1 MAGVLVKLCG
11 VMDGERKTADCAECR
26 QLRKAV
32 AELRE
37 LVRSQAQQIE
47 SQAQQIAAQTKQI
60 ASLQSQ
66 LEEQRRSGKRQAGPF
81 SKGPPK
87 ADPQP
92 PGRKPGDAYGQHQRR
107 SIPDQIDETYDVPL
121 PPKCPHC
128 GGTHLADEV
137 IHSQYQVEIPR
148 TVIHREF
155 LIHCGHCEDCGQRVQ
170 GRHELQT
177 SDALGAAAVQLGP
190 HLAASMAI
198 MNKELG
204 LTHGKVK
211 RLLAMLFGLTIARS
225 TSVRSMLRTSV
236 RVQPALAEIKAEIR
250 GSPVNKVDETGW
262 KQSGLLKWLHVI
274 VSPRAVL
281 YQIGS
286 RGREVLQSLIGLGY
300 RGSLIHDGYAAYQ
313 AFWRATHQ
321 QCVAHLLKRCRELLD
336 VATGGAVRFPRAV
349 KELLQRGL
357 AARDRYFAEELTAIG
372 LKRIATGLTQE
383 LEGLVHPVKSHAD
396 NERFAKFLENH
407 LDEVFPFLRHP
418 DVVSATNNESES
430 ELRYNVIARKLSG
443 GNRSDAGIAAQ
454 ETLPSVIRTCRKL
467 TRDPFEYLVQALTS
481 ITPVPLFPAG
491 GR

>member
-1 MAGVLVKLCG
+1 MLVKLCG
-11 VMDGERKTADCAECR
+11 VMDGERKTTECAECR
-26 QLRKAV
+26 QLRQAV
-32 AELRE
+32 AELTE
-37 LVRSQAQQIE
+37 MVRSQAQQIE
-47 SQAQQIAAQTKQI
+47 SQSKQIAAQAKQI
-60 ASLQSQ
+60 ASLQLQ

-87 ADPQP
+87 ADPKP
-92 PGRKPGDAYGQHQRR
+92 PGRKPGDEYGQHKRR
-107 SIPDQIDETYDVPL
+107 AIPDQIDETYDVPL

-128 GGTHLADEV
+128 GGVHLADEV
-137 IHSQYQVEIPR
+137 VHSQYQVEIPR
-148 TVIHREF
+148 SLIHREF
-155 LIHCGHCEDCGQRVQ
+155 LVHCGHCTDCGERVQ

-177 SDALGAAAVQLGP
+177 SNALGAASVQLGP
-190 HLAASMAI
+190 NLAASIAI

-225 TSVRSMLRTSV
+225 TAVRSMLRTSV

-300 RGSLIHDGYAAYQ
+300 GGTLIHDGYAAYQ

-321 QCVAHLLKRCRELLD
+321 QCIAHLLKRCRELLE

-357 AARDRYFAEELTAIG
+357 AARDRDFAEELTASG
-372 LKRIATGLTQE
+372 LKRIATGLTRE
-383 LEGLVHPVKSHAD
+383 LGDLVHPVKSHAD

-407 LDEVFPFLRHP
+407 LEEVFPFLRHP
-418 DVVSATNNESES
+418 DLVSATNNESES

-443 GNRSDAGIAAQ
+443 GNRSDAGVAAQ

-481 ITPVPLFPAG
+481 TTPVSLFPA
-491 GR
+491 

>member
-1 MAGVLVKLCG
+1 MVVKLCG
-11 VMDGERKTADCAECR
+11 VMDGERKTIECAECR

-32 AELRE
+32 AELTDM
-37 LVRSQAQQIE
+37 VRSQA
-47 SQAQQIAAQTKQI
+47 KQI

-66 LEEQRRSGKRQAGPF
+66 LEEQRRAGKRQAGPF

-87 ADPQP
+87 ADPKP
-92 PGRKPGDAYGQHQRR
+92 PGRKPGDAYGQHKRR
-107 SIPDQIDETYDVPL
+107 EIPDQIDETYDVPL

-128 GGTHLADEV
+128 GGTHLADEA

-148 TVIHREF
+148 TLIHREF
-155 LIHCGHCEDCGQRVQ
+155 LIHCGHCTDCGERVQ

-177 SDALGAAAVQLGP
+177 SDALGAASVQLGP

-211 RLLAMLFGLTIARS
+211 RLLAMLFNLTIARS
-225 TSVRSMLRTSV
+225 TAVRSMLRTAA
-236 RVQPALAEIKAEIR
+236 RVQPAMTEIKTEIR
-250 GSPVNKVDETGW
+250 GSPVIKVDETGW
-262 KQSGLLKWLHVI
+262 KQSGLLKWLHVL

-286 RGREVLQSLIGLGY
+286 RGREILQSCIGLGY

-321 QCVAHLLKRCRELLD
+321 QCIAHLLKRCRELLE

-383 LEGLVHPVKSHAD
+383 LGDLVHPVKSHAD

-407 LDEVFPFLRHP
+407 LDEVYPFLRHP
-418 DVVSATNNESES
+418 DLVSATNNESES

-443 GNRSDAGIAAQ
+443 GNRSESGVAAQ

-467 TRDPFEYLVQALTS
+467 IRDPFEYLVQALTS
-481 ITPVPLFPAG
+481 TTPVPLFPVE

>member
-1 MAGVLVKLCG
+1 
-11 VMDGERKTADCAECR
+11 MDGERKKIECAECR
-26 QLRKAV
+26 QLRQAV
-32 AELRE
+32 AELTE
-37 LVRSQAQQIE
+37 MVRSQAKQIE
-47 SQAQQIAAQTKQI
+47 SLK
-60 ASLQSQ
+60 SQ
-66 LEEQRRSGKRQAGPF
+66 LDEQRRAGKRQAGPF

-87 ADPQP
+87 ADPLP
-92 PGRKPGDAYGQHQRR
+92 PGRKPGDGYGQHKRR
-107 SIPDQIDETYDVPL
+107 AIPDKIDETYDVPL

-128 GGTHLADEV
+128 EGTHLVDEV
-137 IHSQYQVEIPR
+137 VHSQYQVEIPR
-148 TVIHREF
+148 TIIHREF
-155 LIHCGHCEDCGQRVQ
+155 LIHCGHCTDCGERVQ

-190 HLAASMAI
+190 NLAASISI

-211 RLLAMLFGLTIARS
+211 RLLAVLFDLTIARS
-225 TSVRSMLRTSV
+225 TSVRSMLRTAA
-236 RVQPALAEIKAEIR
+236 RVQPAMTEIKAEIR

-262 KQSGLLKWLHVI
+262 KQSGFLKWLHVI

-286 RGREVLQSLIGLGY
+286 RGREVLQSFIGLGY

-321 QCVAHLLKRCRELLD
+321 QCLAHLLKRCRELLE

-349 KELLQRGL
+349 KALLQRGL
-357 AARDRYFAEELTAIG
+357 AARDRYFAEELTAMG

-383 LEGLVHPVKSHAD
+383 LGDLVHPVKSHAD

-407 LDEVFPFLRHP
+407 LNEVFPFLRNP

-443 GNRSDAGIAAQ
+443 GNRSDAGVAAQ
-454 ETLPSVIRTCRKL
+454 ESLPSVIRTCRKL
-467 TRDPFEYLVQALTS
+467 IRDPFEYLHTVLTS
-481 ITPVPLFPAG
+481 TTPVLLFPAQ

>member
-1 MAGVLVKLCG
+1 
-11 VMDGERKTADCAECR
+11 
-26 QLRKAV
+26 
-32 AELRE
+32 
-37 LVRSQAQQIE
+37 
-47 SQAQQIAAQTKQI
+47 
-60 ASLQSQ
+60 
-66 LEEQRRSGKRQAGPF
+66 
-81 SKGPPK
+81 
-87 ADPQP
+87 
-92 PGRKPGDAYGQHQRR
+92 
-107 SIPDQIDETYDVPL
+107 
-121 PPKCPHC
+121 
-128 GGTHLADEV
+128 
-137 IHSQYQVEIPR
+137 
-148 TVIHREF
+148 
-155 LIHCGHCEDCGQRVQ
+155 VQ

-177 SDALGAAAVQLGP
+177 SDSLGAASVQLGP
-190 HLAASMAI
+190 NLVASMAI

-211 RLLAMLFGLTIARS
+211 RLLQVLFDLTIARS
-225 TSVRSMLRTSV
+225 TAVRSMLRTAT

-286 RGREVLQSLIGLGY
+286 RGREILQSLIGLGY

-321 QCVAHLLKRCRELLD
+321 QCMAHLLKRCRELLE

-383 LEGLVHPVKSHAD
+383 LGDLVHPVKSHAD

-407 LDEVFPFLRHP
+407 LDEVFPFLRNP

-443 GNRSDAGIAAQ
+443 GNRSDTGVAAQ
-454 ETLPSVIRTCRKL
+454 ESLPSVIRTCRKL
-467 TRDPFEYLVQALTS
+467 IRDPFEYLVTVLTS
-481 ITPVPLFPAG
+481 TTPVPLFPAV

>member
-1 MAGVLVKLCG
+1 
-11 VMDGERKTADCAECR
+11 MDGEPKTIDCAECR
-26 QLRKAV
+26 QLRQAV

-37 LVRSQAQQIE
+37 MVRT
-47 SQAQQIAAQTKQI
+47 QAQQIASQAKQI

-92 PGRKPGDAYGQHQRR
+92 PGRKPGDGYGQHKRR
-107 SIPDQIDETYDVPL
+107 SIPDKIDETYDVPL
-121 PPKCPHC
+121 PLKCPHC

-137 IHSQYQVEIPR
+137 VHSQYQVEIPR
-148 TVIHREF
+148 TLIHREF
-155 LIHCGHCEDCGQRVQ
+155 LIHCGHCADCGERVQ

-190 HLAASMAI
+190 NLAASIAI

-204 LTHGKVK
+204 LTHGKMK

-225 TSVRSMLRTSV
+225 TAVRSMLRTAA
-236 RVQPALAEIKAEIR
+236 RVQPAMTEIKAEIR

-321 QCVAHLLKRCRELLD
+321 QCIAHLLKRCRELLE

-372 LKRIATGLTQE
+372 LKRIATSLTQE
-383 LEGLVHPVKSHAD
+383 LGDLVHPVKSHAD
-396 NERFAKFLENH
+396 NERFAKFLEQH
-407 LDEVFPFLRHP
+407 LDEVFPFLRNP

-443 GNRSDAGIAAQ
+443 GNRSDAGVAAQ

-467 TRDPFEYLVQALTS
+467 ILDPFEYLVNVLTS
-481 ITPVPLFPAG
+481 TTPVLLFPVE

>member
-11 VMDGERKTADCAECR
+11 VMDGEPKTNDCAECR
-26 QLRKAV
+26 QLRQAV
-32 AELRE
+32 AELTE
-37 LVRSQAQQIE
+37 MVRT
-47 SQAQQIAAQTKQI
+47 QAQQIA
-60 ASLQSQ
+60 SLKSQ
-66 LEEQRRSGKRQAGPF
+66 LEEQRRAGKRQAGPF

-92 PGRKPGDAYGQHQRR
+92 PGRKPGDGYGQHKRR
-107 SIPDQIDETYDVPL
+107 AIPDKIDETYDVPL

-137 IHSQYQVEIPR
+137 VHSQYQVEIPR
-148 TVIHREF
+148 TLIHREF
-155 LIHCGHCEDCGQRVQ
+155 LIHCGHCGDCGTRVQ

-177 SDALGAAAVQLGP
+177 SDALGAASVQLGP
-190 HLAASMAI
+190 NLAASMAI

-225 TSVRSMLRTSV
+225 TAVRSMLRSSA
-236 RVQPALAEIKAEIR
+236 RVQPALTEIKAEIR
-250 GSPVNKVDETGW
+250 GSPVIKVDETGW

-274 VSPRAVL
+274 VSPHAVL

-286 RGREVLQSLIGLGY
+286 RGREVLQSLIGLDY

-357 AARDRYFAEELTAIG
+357 AARDRYFAEELTLIG
-372 LKRIATGLTQE
+372 LKRIATNLTQE

-443 GNRSDAGIAAQ
+443 GNRSDAGVAAQ

-467 TRDPFEYLVQALTS
+467 TRDPFEYLAQALTS
-481 ITPVPLFPAG
+481 TTPVRLFPSL

>member
-1 MAGVLVKLCG
+1 MLVNLCR
-11 VMDGERKTADCAECR
+11 VMDGEPKMIECAECR

-32 AELRE
+32 AELTE
-37 LVRSQAQQIE
+37 MVRSQA
-47 SQAQQIAAQTKQI
+47 KQI
-60 ASLQSQ
+60 VSLQSQ
-66 LEEQRRSGKRQAGPF
+66 LEEQRRAGKRQAGPF

-87 ADPQP
+87 ADPLP
-92 PGRKPGDAYGQHQRR
+92 PGRQPGDAYGQHKRR
-107 SIPDQIDETYDVPL
+107 TIPAQIDETYDVPL

-128 GGTHLADEV
+128 GGVHLTDEV
-137 IHSQYQVEIPR
+137 VHSQYQVEIPR
-148 TVIHREF
+148 TFMHREF
-155 LIHCGHCEDCGQRVQ
+155 LIHCGHCADCGGRVQ

-177 SDALGAAAVQLGP
+177 SDSLGAASVQLGP
-190 HLAASMAI
+190 NLVASMAI

-211 RLLAMLFGLTIARS
+211 RLLQVLFDLTIARS
-225 TSVRSMLRTSV
+225 TAVRSMLRTAT

-262 KQSGLLKWLHVI
+262 KQSGLLQWLHVI

-286 RGREVLQSLIGLGY
+286 RGREILQSLIGLGY

-321 QCVAHLLKRCRELLD
+321 QCMAHLLKRCRELLE

-383 LEGLVHPVKSHAD
+383 LGDLVHPVKSHAD

-407 LDEVFPFLRHP
+407 LDEVFPFLRNP

-443 GNRSDAGIAAQ
+443 GNRSDTGVAAQ
-454 ETLPSVIRTCRKL
+454 ESLPSVIRTCRKL
-467 TRDPFEYLVQALTS
+467 IRDPFEYLVTVLTS
-481 ITPVPLFPAG
+481 TTPVPLFPAV

>member
-1 MAGVLVKLCG
+1 M
-11 VMDGERKTADCAECR
+11 R
-26 QLRKAV
+26 QAV
-32 AELRE
+32 AELTE
-37 LVRSQAQQIE
+37 LVRSQAQKIASQAKQIE
-47 SQAQQIAAQTKQI
+47 SLTA
-60 ASLQSQ
+60 Q

-87 ADPQP
+87 ADPSP
-92 PGRKPGDAYGQHQRR
+92 PGRKPGDAYGRHQRR
-107 SIPDQIDETYDVPL
+107 AIPDKIDETYDAPL
-121 PPKCPHC
+121 PPTCPHC

-148 TVIHREF
+148 TLIHRKF
-155 LIHCGHCEDCGQRVQ
+155 LIHGGHCEDCGQRVQ

-177 SDALGAAAVQLGP
+177 SDALGATAAQLGP
-190 HLAASMAI
+190 NLAASISI

-225 TSVRSMLRTSV
+225 TSVRSMLRTSA
-236 RVQPALAEIKAEIR
+236 RVQPAMTEIKAEIR
-250 GSPVNKVDETGW
+250 GSPVNKIDETGW

-286 RGREVLQSLIGLGY
+286 RGREILQTLIGLGY

-321 QCVAHLLKRCRELLD
+321 QCIAHLLKRCRELLEA
-336 VATGGAVRFPRAV
+336 ATGGAVRFPRAV
-349 KELLQRGL
+349 NELLQRGL
-357 AARDRYFAEELTAIG
+357 AARDRYFAEELTLIG
-372 LKRIATGLTQE
+372 LKRIATGLTRE
-383 LEGLVHPVKSHAD
+383 LGALVHPVKSHAD

-407 LDEVFPFLRHP
+407 LDQVFSFLRNP
-418 DVVSATNNESES
+418 EVVSATNNESES

-443 GNRSDAGIAAQ
+443 GNRSDAGVVAQ

-467 TRDPFEYLVQALTS
+467 ARDPFEYLVQALTS
-481 ITPVPLFPAG
+481 TAPVPLFPA
-491 GR
+491 

>member
-1 MAGVLVKLCG
+1 MRTQTQQIDSQAKQIVSL
-11 VMDGERKTADCAECR
+11 
-26 QLRKAV
+26 
-32 AELRE
+32 
-37 LVRSQAQQIE
+37 RSQ
-47 SQAQQIAAQTKQI
+47 
-60 ASLQSQ
+60 LD
-66 LEEQRRSGKRQAGPF
+66 EQRRSGKRQAGPF

-87 ADPQP
+87 ADPKP
-92 PGRKPGDAYGQHQRR
+92 PGRQPGDAYGQHKRR
-107 SIPDQIDETYDVPL
+107 EIPDKIDETYDVPL

-137 IHSQYQVEIPR
+137 VHSQYQVEIPR
-148 TVIHREF
+148 TMIHREF
-155 LIHCGHCEDCGQRVQ
+155 LIHCGHCTDCGERVQ

-177 SDALGAAAVQLGP
+177 SDALGAASVQLDP
-190 HLAASMAI
+190 NLAASMAI

-211 RLLAMLFGLTIARS
+211 RLLSVLFDLTIARS
-225 TSVRSMLRTSV
+225 TAVRSMLRTAA
-236 RVQPALAEIKAEIR
+236 RVQPALTEIKAEIR
-250 GSPVNKVDETGW
+250 GSPVNNVDETGW

-321 QCVAHLLKRCRELLD
+321 QCIAHLLKRCRELLE

-357 AARDRYFAEELTAIG
+357 AARDRYFAEELTAMG
-372 LKRIATGLTQE
+372 LKRIATGLTRE
-383 LEGLVHPVKSHAD
+383 LGDLVHPVKSHAD

-407 LDEVFPFLRHP
+407 LDEVFPFLRNP

-443 GNRSDAGIAAQ
+443 GNRSDAGVAAQ
-454 ETLPSVIRTCRKL
+454 ESLPSVIRTCRKL
-467 TRDPFEYLVQALTS
+467 IRDPFEYLVQALTS
-481 ITPVPLFPAG
+481 TTPVPLFPIE